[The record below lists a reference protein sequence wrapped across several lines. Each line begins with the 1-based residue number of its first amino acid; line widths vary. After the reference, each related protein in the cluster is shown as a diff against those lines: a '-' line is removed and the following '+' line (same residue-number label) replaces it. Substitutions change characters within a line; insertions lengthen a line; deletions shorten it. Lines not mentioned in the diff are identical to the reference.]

1 MENTE
6 TSKSWE
12 KARNICIV
20 KTLAKL
26 GHFPSRAT
34 EKEAWFLSPLRSETQ
49 ASFSVSLNKNL
60 WYDFGIGKGGS
71 IIDLIMLMKS
81 CTVKEALEYL
91 KNDTETFS
99 FSPSKPEDRLK
110 QAEIR
115 ILEVEL
121 IYLQGLVDYLKS
133 RNIPFEIAA
142 KYCRQVWYSCK
153 GKRFFAIGLKNHKG
167 GWELRNKYFKTS
179 SSPKTYS
186 LFERGSKQ
194 LIITEGMFDF
204 LSLAT
209 IDEDLVQN
217 SDCIILNSLAF
228 VERIKMLIPKY
239 EKVLIYLDN
248 DPAGKKAASSLL
260 NQFDNVTDCGDSY
273 SGYGDLNEK
282 LINEGCFKKSLTLK

>member
-26 GHFPSRAT
+26 GHFPTRKS

-49 ASFSVSLNKNL
+49 ASFSVSLHKNL

-71 IIDLIMLMKS
+71 TIDLIMLMKC

-91 KNDTETFS
+91 KSDLGAFS
-99 FSPSKPEDRLK
+99 FSPLKTEGRLK
-110 QAEIR
+110 RAKIR
-115 ILEVEL
+115 ILDIEF
-121 IYLQGLVDYLKS
+121 IYLQGLIDYLNS
-133 RNIPFEIAA
+133 RNIPFEVGR
-142 KYCRQVWYSCK
+142 KYCRQIWYGFK
-153 GKRFFAIGLKNHKG
+153 TKRFFALGLENHKG
-167 GWELRNKYFKTS
+167 GWELRNKYFKNS
-179 SSPKTYS
+179 SSPKTFS
-186 LFERGSKQ
+186 FIQNNSRQ
-194 LIITEGMFDF
+194 LLITEGMFDF

-228 VERIKMLIPKY
+228 IKRIETLIPKY
-239 EKVLIYLDN
+239 ERILLYLDN

-260 NQFDNVTDCGDSY
+260 NQFDNVTDCSGSY

-282 LINEGCFKKSLTLK
+282 LKAEKILTLK

>member
-12 KARNICIV
+12 KVRNICIV

-26 GHFPSRAT
+26 GHFPSRTT

-49 ASFSVSLNKNL
+49 ASFSVSLHKNL

-71 IIDLIMLMKS
+71 TIDLIMLMKS
-81 CTVKEALEYL
+81 FSVKEALDYL

-99 FSPSKPEDRLK
+99 FSPSKPGDRLK

-115 ILEVEL
+115 ILDIEF
-121 IYLQGLVDYLKS
+121 IYLQGLIDYLNS
-133 RNIPFEIAA
+133 RNIPFEVGR
-142 KYCRQVWYSCK
+142 KYCRQIWYGFK
-153 GKRFFAIGLKNHKG
+153 TKRFFAIGLQNHLG

-179 SSPKTYS
+179 SSPKTFS
-186 LFERGSKQ
+186 FIQNNSRQ
-194 LIITEGMFDF
+194 LLITEGMFDF

-209 IDEDLVQN
+209 IDENLVQN

-228 VERIKMLIPKY
+228 IKRIETLIPKY
-239 EKVLIYLDN
+239 EKVLLYLDN
-248 DPAGKKAASSLL
+248 DSAGKKAAGSLL
-260 NQFDNVTDCGDSY
+260 NQFDNITDCSNSY
-273 SGYGDLNEK
+273 SGYVDLNEK
-282 LINEGCFKKSLTLK
+282 LKAEKFLTLK

>member
-6 TSKSWE
+6 STKSWQ

-26 GHFPSRAT
+26 GHFPSRIS

-49 ASFSVSLNKNL
+49 ASFSVSLVKNL

-71 IIDLIMLMKS
+71 TIDLIMLMKS
-81 CTVKEALEYL
+81 FSVKEALEYL

-133 RNIPFEIAA
+133 RCIPFEIAT

-153 GKRFFAIGLKNHKG
+153 GKRFFALGFGNYKG
-167 GWELRNKYFKTS
+167 GWELRNKYFKTF
-179 SSPKTYS
+179 SSPKTFS
-186 LFERGSKQ
+186 FFERGSRQ
-194 LIITEGMFDF
+194 LLITEGMFDF

-209 IDEDLVQN
+209 IDEELVQN

-228 VERIKMLIPKY
+228 IKRIETLIPKY
-239 EKVLIYLDN
+239 EKVLLYLDN
-248 DPAGKKAASSLL
+248 DSAGKKAAGSLL
-260 NQFDNVTDCGDSY
+260 DQFENVTDCCNSY
-273 SGYGDLNEK
+273 SEYIDLNEK
-282 LINEGCFKKSLTLK
+282 LKAEKFLTLK

>member
-6 TSKSWE
+6 ITKSWE

-26 GHFPSRAT
+26 GHFPSRIS

-49 ASFSVSLNKNL
+49 ASFNVSLHKNL

-81 CTVKEALEYL
+81 FSIKEALEYL
-91 KNDTETFS
+91 KSDMESFS
-99 FSPSKPEDRLK
+99 FSSIKPEGRLK
-110 QAEIR
+110 RAKIR
-115 ILEVEL
+115 ILDIEF
-121 IYLQGLVDYLKS
+121 IYLQGLIDYLKS
-133 RNIPFEIAA
+133 RNIPFEIGR
-142 KYCRQVWYSCK
+142 KYCRQIWYGFK
-153 GKRFFAIGLKNHKG
+153 TKRFFAIGLQNHLG

-179 SSPKTYS
+179 SSPKTFS
-186 LFERGSKQ
+186 LFERGAKQ
-194 LIITEGMFDF
+194 LLITEGMFDF

-228 VERIKMLIPKY
+228 LERIKMFIPKY

-248 DPAGKKAASSLL
+248 DPAGKKAAGSLL
-260 NQFDNVTDCGDSY
+260 NQFENITDCSNSY
-273 SGYGDLNEK
+273 SGYVDLNEK
-282 LINEGCFKKSLTLK
+282 LKAEKSSILK